1 MNFAME
7 QERIEQLLAWAK
19 QQKKEKDYAKVIA
32 SDIEAVTKRRENLC
46 AMDEED
52 YKSWLAEYA
61 AITRKETGIC
71 MKIKHFFKI
80 VYPEGS
86 SFDRTLK
93 GKDYLEHLFKFRDFV
108 EGPIY
113 NIKLYY

>member
-1 MNFAME
+1 ME

-32 SDIEAVTKRRENLC
+32 SDIEAVTKRREKLRVR
-46 AMDEED
+46 EIKEGD
-52 YKSWLAEYA
+52 YQTWLDEYA

-71 MKIKHFFKI
+71 LKIKHFFKI

-86 SFDRTLK
+86 SFDHTLK

-113 NIKLYY
+113 NIKLYW